1 MQFEQA
7 LTHLQSYF
15 GYDSFR
21 KGQEESIRYVLE
33 GHNTACI
40 MPTGGGKSLCY
51 QIPSLLLEGTTL
63 VISPLISLMKDQV
76 DTLNAAGIPATYI
89 NSSLTH
95 TEVQQRLEEVALGE
109 YKLLYVA
116 PERLESPQFLEQLQM
131 LPIPLVAVDEAHCIS
146 QWGHDFRPSY
156 LRINELISKLSNAPI
171 VMGLTAT
178 ATPQVREDICRALH
192 INEEYTVMTGFER
205 ENLSF
210 AVVKGQDRIS
220 YIDQYIRKNDQ
231 EAGIIYAATRK
242 DVEELHA
249 RLQKSGVNVSKYHAG
264 MNANSRDEEQNRFL
278 QDDVQVMIATSAFG
292 MGIDKSNI
300 RFVLHYQL
308 PKNMESYYQEAGR
321 AGRDGLPSECI
332 VLYSPQDIRVQRFL
346 IEQSTSN
353 PKKQIQELEK
363 LQSMVNYCHTEG
375 CLQAYILHYF
385 GESEAHECG
394 RCSNCTDDRVEIDVT
409 VDTQKVLSCMIRMG
423 ERFGK
428 MMIAQV
434 LTGSRNKKVVDFGF
448 DKLKT
453 YGVMS
458 DRSAKEVSD
467 FIEYLISE
475 QFILVG
481 QGSFPT
487 LSVAA
492 KGKGVLLGTEK
503 VMRKEQMEVKQI
515 VQDDELFAH
524 LRSVRKQLADEA
536 GVPPFVI
543 FSDDTLH
550 DMCTKLPVT
559 LEQFATVKGVG
570 EQKQE
575 RYGERFTTEIKQF
588 CEDHP
593 DRKREV
599 SAPAPKKARAS
610 SKEGSHLMT
619 YELFQQGKSLD
630 EIAEEREL
638 SRITIENHL
647 FKCAEEEKEIDWSP
661 FLSDEDEQLI
671 LQAASSVG
679 DEKLKPIKEELPENI
694 TYFMIKVAL
703 FKQKMKQLS

>member
-1 MQFEQA
+1 
-7 LTHLQSYF
+7 
-15 GYDSFR
+15 
-21 KGQEESIRYVLE
+21 
-33 GHNTACI
+33 
-40 MPTGGGKSLCY
+40 
-51 QIPSLLLEGTTL
+51 
-63 VISPLISLMKDQV
+63 
-76 DTLNAAGIPATYI
+76 
-89 NSSLTH
+89 
-95 TEVQQRLEEVALGE
+95 
-109 YKLLYVA
+109 
-116 PERLESPQFLEQLQM
+116 
-131 LPIPLVAVDEAHCIS
+131 
-146 QWGHDFRPSY
+146 
-156 LRINELISKLSNAPI
+156 
-171 VMGLTAT
+171 
-178 ATPQVREDICRALH
+178 
-192 INEEYTVMTGFER
+192 
-205 ENLSF
+205 
-210 AVVKGQDRIS
+210 
-220 YIDQYIRKNDQ
+220 
-231 EAGIIYAATRK
+231 
-242 DVEELHA
+242 
-249 RLQKSGVNVSKYHAG
+249 
-264 MNANSRDEEQNRFL
+264 
-278 QDDVQVMIATSAFG
+278 
-292 MGIDKSNI
+292 
-300 RFVLHYQL
+300 
-308 PKNMESYYQEAGR
+308 
-321 AGRDGLPSECI
+321 
-332 VLYSPQDIRVQRFL
+332 
-346 IEQSTSN
+346 
-353 PKKQIQELEK
+353 
-363 LQSMVNYCHTEG
+363 
-375 CLQAYILHYF
+375 
-385 GESEAHECG
+385 
-394 RCSNCTDDRVEIDVT
+394 
-409 VDTQKVLSCMIRMG
+409 MIRMG

-550 DMCTKLPVT
+550 DMCAKLPVT
-559 LEQFATVKGVG
+559 LQQFATVKGVG

-588 CEDHP
+588 CENHP

-630 EIAEEREL
+630 EIAAEREL

-647 FKCAEEEKEIDWSP
+647 FKCAEEEKEIDWTP
-661 FLSDEDEQLI
+661 FLSEEDEQLI
-671 LQAASSVG
+671 LEAASSVG